1 MNDRGKTKEQ
11 LLNELSEMRRQVALL
26 EKTRPVK
33 DQTEDAL
40 RRTEETLKLILNLST
55 NFIILPSDEVDE
67 GIDDVMKI
75 VGEFAGVDRF
85 YMFEFSDDRSMILN
99 THEWCAQGILPLIET
114 RRVVPAS
121 KLPPFIKPIWDL
133 GVVNIP
139 DLPKA
144 TRKNGNGKGLDAQSI
159 IIVPMVYAWMRNLS
173 SLFPWSTISLSWD
186 FWASKVYARKRHGR
200 NLLSLFLK

>member
-1 MNDRGKTKEQ
+1 
-11 LLNELSEMRRQVALL
+11 
-26 EKTRPVK
+26 
-33 DQTEDAL
+33 
-40 RRTEETLKLILNLST
+40 
-55 NFIILPSDEVDE
+55 
-67 GIDDVMKI
+67 MKI
-75 VGEFAGVDRF
+75 VGEFAGVERF

-159 IIVPMVYAWMRNLS
+159 IIFPMVYN
-173 SLFPWSTISLSWD
+173 ISLSWD